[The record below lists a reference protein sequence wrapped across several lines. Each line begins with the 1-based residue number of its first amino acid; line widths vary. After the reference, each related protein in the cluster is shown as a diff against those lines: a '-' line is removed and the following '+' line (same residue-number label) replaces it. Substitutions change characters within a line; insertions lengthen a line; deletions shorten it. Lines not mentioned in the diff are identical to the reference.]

1 MPIKRQ
7 VFTSLVRSKM
17 EYASSV
23 WYCNSSQLKRL
34 ESIQHLAATWM
45 LRANSHSSQTALR
58 TILKLPRL
66 ESRRKMMRLFYAA
79 TLLSKPHSTWARHCF
94 EVIPSSTNRVRGIS
108 QTHWATRCD
117 ELVRNSDILKQAYL
131 ELTGYLANAGGVL
144 PERVVKYV
152 DTWQETVTFPE
163 TDWRHSVRCDMVT
176 EELRRLD
183 EESEYMPTLRLLK
196 AALPSSLFSE
206 YQRVLTCTPSATNW
220 IRMRLLAGTSALNYT
235 MSRIARTR
243 QGSRTSRC
251 PMCGDV
257 ESVVHFLRECTS
269 LTAIGARASHQELM
283 PPLFSTL
290 DDFGQAAF
298 ILGVRVSQQTLEHG
312 IRPSR
317 VEDAANI
324 ILVRNLWKHRC
335 ETLDNH
341 PPSDGSPSPPSS
353 PPLFQFSLSPSSPPP
368 PPPPLPVP
376 PPPPVPFHH
385 LVPLPL
391 DAKSW
396 GRAEAHGLLATPR

>member
-1 MPIKRQ
+1 MRQ
-7 VFTSLVRSKM
+7 VWV
-17 EYASSV
+17 
-23 WYCNSSQLKRL
+23 
-34 ESIQHLAATWM
+34 
-45 LRANSHSSQTALR
+45 
-58 TILKLPRL
+58 
-66 ESRRKMMRLFYAA
+66 
-79 TLLSKPHSTWARHCF
+79 
-94 EVIPSSTNRVRGIS
+94 
-108 QTHWATRCD
+108 
-117 ELVRNSDILKQAYL
+117 
-131 ELTGYLANAGGVL
+131 
-144 PERVVKYV
+144 
-152 DTWQETVTFPE
+152 
-163 TDWRHSVRCDMVT
+163 
-176 EELRRLD
+176 
-183 EESEYMPTLRLLK
+183 
-196 AALPSSLFSE
+196 
-206 YQRVLTCTPSATNW
+206 
-220 IRMRLLAGTSALNYT
+220 
-235 MSRIARTR
+235 
-243 QGSRTSRC
+243 SRTSRC
-251 PMCGDV
+251 PMGGDV

-298 ILGVRVSQQTLEHG
+298 ILGVRVPQRTLEHG

-353 PPLFQFSLSPSSPPP
+353 PPLFQFSLSPTSPPP